1 MQDVHNRLYWRI
13 SFTIIQGNQIPW
25 QVFWYSL
32 ISIQEHSHNN
42 VLLMPSPKHP
52 RTLKNILT
60 TMCSRCQVPGW
71 ECVYLGKYID
81 GSGAEIILAES
92 KAFEKDVVRSVL
104 DGTHYT
110 RSLKGL
116 MLLSECFETLQWAEF
131 FRIKG
136 IREYMNE
143 LSLIQLMKSS
153 AAEKIREQSRAHL
166 EAFMSTSSR
175 LIDDFNAFRSERC
188 EVSETFAFWDRF
200 VKMVSIL
207 RDLVRADCEG
217 TWDLHL
223 QSIQAVL
230 PLFASYDRINYLRWG
245 SVSLEDIRKLP
256 QDAPS
261 VFENFKAG
269 KFVVKRTEGQFTAV
283 GADMCLEQTINR
295 SQKSAGGI
303 IGSTKRKQS
312 VTQWEM
318 IHHEMLATVNLQCMV
333 RVLSHPVRNFW
344 SIMSL
349 IYQKLEVLKLWSRI
363 W

>member
-1 MQDVHNRLYWRI
+1 MGAI
-13 SFTIIQGNQIPW
+13 
-25 QVFWYSL
+25 
-32 ISIQEHSHNN
+32 
-42 VLLMPSPKHP
+42 
-52 RTLKNILT
+52 
-60 TMCSRCQVPGW
+60 
-71 ECVYLGKYID
+71 GKYIE

-92 KAFEKDVVRSVL
+92 KAFGENVARSV
-104 DGTHYT
+104 
-110 RSLKGL
+110 
-116 MLLSECFETLQWAEF
+116 LLSECFERLQWAEF

-136 IREYMNE
+136 VREFMNE
-143 LSLIQLMKSS
+143 LSLMQLMKSS
-153 AAEKIREQSRAHL
+153 VAEKNREESRAHL

-207 RDLVRADCEG
+207 RDLVRADREG

-223 QSIQAVL
+223 QSVQAVL
-230 PLFASYDRINYLRWG
+230 PLFARCDRINYLRWG
-245 SVSLEDIRKLP
+245 SVYLEDMRKLA

-318 IHHEMLATVNLQCMV
+318 IHHEMLAIVNLQCMV

-349 IYQKLEVLKLWSRI
+349 IYQKLEVLKL
-363 W
+363 